1 MNAKPI
7 FLVRMPKPDDDD
19 RDKYIEMTRGL
30 EFKLNDYHVLIA
42 FDNKIKTVVFECF
55 NAKDATEI
63 DIESLRKEF
72 NLL

>member
-7 FLVRMPKPDDDD
+7 FLARLPKPEDDD
-19 RDKYIEMTRGL
+19 RDKYIEMTRQL
-30 EFKLNDYHVLIA
+30 ETRLNDYHVLVA
-42 FDNKIKTVVFECF
+42 FDNRIDSVVFECF
-55 NAKDATEI
+55 NAKDAMEI

>member
-7 FLVRMPKPDDDD
+7 FLVRMPKPEDDD
-19 RDKYIEMTRGL
+19 RDKYIEMMNQL
-30 EFKLNDYHVLIA
+30 EFKLNDYHVLLA
-42 FDNKIKTVVFECF
+42 FDNKIEAAVFECF
-55 NAKDATEI
+55 NVKDVTEI

>member
-7 FLVRMPKPDDDD
+7 FLVRMPKPEDDD
-19 RDKYIEMTRGL
+19 RDKYIEMMNQL
-30 EFKLNDYHVLIA
+30 EFKLNDYHVLLA
-42 FDNKIKTVVFECF
+42 FDNRIETAAFECF
-55 NAKDATEI
+55 NVKDVTEI

>member
-7 FLVRMPKPDDDD
+7 FLARLPKPEDDD
-19 RDKYIEMTRGL
+19 RDKYIEMTRQL
-30 EFKLNDYHVLIA
+30 ETRLDDYHVLVA
-42 FDNKIKTVVFECF
+42 FDNRIESAVFECF
-55 NAKDATEI
+55 NVKDVTEI

>member
-7 FLVRMPKPDDDD
+7 FLVRLPKPEDDD
-19 RDKYIEMTRGL
+19 RDKYIEMTRQL
-30 EFKLNDYHVLIA
+30 ETRLNDYHVLVA
-42 FDNKIKTVVFECF
+42 FDNKIESAVFECF

>member
-7 FLVRMPKPDDDD
+7 FLVRLPKPEDDD
-19 RDKYIEMTRGL
+19 RDKYIEMTRQL
-30 EFKLNDYHVLIA
+30 ETRLNDYHVLVA
-42 FDNKIKTVVFECF
+42 FDNRIESAAFECF

>member
-7 FLVRMPKPDDDD
+7 FLVRLPKPEDDD
-19 RDKYIEMTRGL
+19 RDKYIEMTRQL
-30 EFKLNDYHVLIA
+30 ETRLNDYHVLVA
-42 FDNKIKTVVFECF
+42 FDNRIESAVFECF
-55 NAKDATEI
+55 NVKDVTEI

>member
-7 FLVRMPKPDDDD
+7 FLVRMPKPEDDD
-19 RDKYIEMTRGL
+19 RDKYIEMMSQL
-30 EFKLNDYHVLIA
+30 ESKLNDYHVLLA
-42 FDNKIKTVVFECF
+42 FDNSLKSAAFECF

>member
-7 FLVRMPKPDDDD
+7 FLVRLPKPEDDD
-19 RDKYIEMTRGL
+19 RDKYIEMTRQL
-30 EFKLNDYHVLIA
+30 ETRLNGYHVLVA
-42 FDNKIKTVVFECF
+42 FDNRIESAVFECF
-55 NAKDATEI
+55 NVKDVTEI

>member
-7 FLVRMPKPDDDD
+7 FLARLPKPEDDD
-19 RDKYIEMTRGL
+19 RDKYIEMTRQL
-30 EFKLNDYHVLIA
+30 ETRLNDYHVLVA
-42 FDNKIKTVVFECF
+42 FDNKIESAVFECF

>member
-7 FLVRMPKPDDDD
+7 FLVRMPKPENDD
-19 RDKYIEMTRGL
+19 RDKYIEMMSQL
-30 EFKLNDYHVLIA
+30 ESKLNDYHVLLA
-42 FDNKIKTVVFECF
+42 FDNKIEAAAFECF
-55 NAKDATEI
+55 NAKDATDI

>member
-7 FLVRMPKPDDDD
+7 FLVRMPKPEDDD
-19 RDKYIEMTRGL
+19 RDKYIEMMNQL
-30 EFKLNDYHVLIA
+30 EFKLNDYHVLLA
-42 FDNKIKTVVFECF
+42 FDNRIETAIFECF

-63 DIESLRKEF
+63 DIESLRKEL

>member
-7 FLVRMPKPDDDD
+7 FLVRMPKPEDDD
-19 RDKYIEMTRGL
+19 RDKYIEMTREL
-30 EFKLNDYHVLIA
+30 EFKLNDYHVLVA
-42 FDNKIKTVVFECF
+42 FDNKIQTVVFECF

>member
-7 FLVRMPKPDDDD
+7 FLVRMPKPEDDD
-19 RDKYIEMTRGL
+19 RDKYTEMMRQL
-30 EFKLNDYHVLIA
+30 EFKLNDYHVLVA
-42 FDNKIKTVVFECF
+42 FDNRIEAAAFECF
-55 NAKDATEI
+55 NVNDVTEI